1 MDSDRTRPGHASAHR
16 RSVLRAAGALVA
28 GVLASRVAAQEAA
41 RLAPTPSQP
50 EGPYYPKRLPED
62 RDEDL
67 VAVRGRG
74 ALARGTI
81 LHLTGTVRAVDGTP
95 LAGARIEIWQ
105 CDANGRYHHVD
116 DGAERERDP
125 GFQGYG
131 AAMAGADGGYRFRT
145 IRPVP
150 YPGRSPHIHVRVSH
164 PAAVTLTTQMYVR
177 GDPAEADSGWFRA
190 QGGSTRDRLSID
202 ARPAPGR
209 EAGALEGRFD
219 LVLARR

>member
-1 MDSDRTRPGHASAHR
+1 MAGPFYPLEFPLDDDNDLTRVKGRPAPAKGQIADLSGR
-16 RSVLRAAGALVA
+16 VLDADGRPLRNA
-28 GVLASRVAAQEAA
+28 RV
-41 RLAPTPSQP
+41 
-50 EGPYYPKRLPED
+50 
-62 RDEDL
+62 
-67 VAVRGRG
+67 
-74 ALARGTI
+74 
-81 LHLTGTVRAVDGTP
+81 
-95 LAGARIEIWQ
+95 EIWQ